1 MAYMLADF
9 DVYEVGKQYCVFDT
23 DLLRFKP
30 DYTKLS
36 IADLDDYAKIAWII
50 CSWGSVKLRDCDCY
64 IESNRLK
71 KSFHLRCFTR
81 YSHTYDKNR
90 DFYSDSKNYKY
101 FENLFSL
108 LNIRYKLI
116 QLDEVRKIKNEYDK
130 DIGYKYGT
138 DRWWESEYRL
148 ALVIE
153 YVETMDN
160 ISTKTRFGSDETRRH
175 FHGILTSLMPWS
187 AFLNSGIFG

>member
-1 MAYMLADF
+1 MLVDYNEF
-9 DVYEVGKQYCVFDT
+9 EVGKQYCVFDS

-30 DYTKLS
+30 DYSKLS
-36 IADLDDYAKIAWII
+36 IADFDDYMKLAVILCIWGAAGAKSDAWTIQI
-50 CSWGSVKLRDCDCY
+50 
-64 IESNRLK
+64 NRLTK
-71 KSFHLRCFTR
+71 EFRIRMFTR
-81 YSHTYDKNR
+81 FPHTYDKKN
-90 DFYSDSKNYKY
+90 DFYNSKNYKY
-101 FENLFSL
+101 FENLISL

-116 QLDEVRKIKNEYDK
+116 QLDEVRKLKNESDK

-138 DRWWESEYRL
+138 DRWWESERRI

-160 ISTKTRFGSDETRRH
+160 ISTKMQFGSDETRRH

-187 AFLNSGIFG
+187 AFLNSGICG